1 MPFLHDAWYVAC
13 WAKDLGATPLA
24 RTLLDRPVVLYRTA
38 EARAVAL
45 EDRCCH
51 RALPLSMGR
60 IEGDGLRCGY
70 HGLLFNA
77 EGICVEIPGQSAIPP
92 GAAVRAYPVV
102 ERWAAIWI
110 WTGEPALADPAAI
123 PDAFWLDSPGWTA
136 APGYLRAEADY
147 RLLVD
152 NLLDLTHVSYLHLD
166 TLSGSQ
172 DVEAIVPATTRRRG
186 DRVLVG
192 RMLEDVLVPPLYS
205 RASGITGRVDRWQWI
220 TWQAPANV
228 FFDVGCAPTG
238 TGAPDGDRGQ
248 GVSMWSTHLITPETE
263 TTTHYHFSWARDF
276 RLGDRAV
283 TDALR
288 EDAREAFKEDL
299 VALEAQQRAIAASS
313 GAPALD
319 INIDNGA
326 LQYRRILDRKIAAE
340 AARPAGGQVRP

>member
-1 MPFLHDAWYVAC
+1 MPFLCNAWYVAC
-13 WAKDLGATPLA
+13 WAEDLGAAPLA
-24 RTLLDRPVVLYRTA
+24 RTLLDQKVVLYRTA
-38 EARAVAL
+38 EGTAVAL

-70 HGLLFNA
+70 HGLLFDA
-77 EGICVEIPGQSAIPP
+77 KGTCIEVPGQSAIPP
-92 GAAVRAYPVV
+92 GAAVRAYPVI
-102 ERWAAIWI
+102 ERWAAVWI
-110 WTGEPALADPAAI
+110 WMGDPALADPAAV
-123 PDAFWLDSPGWTA
+123 PEVFWLDDPGWTA
-136 APGYLRAEADY
+136 APGYLRAEANY

-152 NLLDLTHVSYLHLD
+152 NLLDLTHVSYLHLG
-166 TLSGSQ
+166 TLSGSG
-172 DVEAIVPATTRRRG
+172 DVEAVVPVTTRRQG

-205 RASGITGRVDRWQWI
+205 EASGITGQVDRWQWI

-238 TGAPDGDRGQ
+238 TGAPDGDRSQ

-283 TDALR
+283 TDRLH
-288 EDAREAFKEDL
+288 EGARKAFLEDL
-299 VALEAQQRAIAASS
+299 VVLEAQQRAITISA
-313 GAPALD
+313 GAPMID
-319 INIDNGA
+319 INIDNGP
-326 LQYRRILDRKIAAE
+326 LQFRGILDRKIAAE
-340 AARPAGGQVRP
+340 AARSAAE